1 MFNQV
6 VEEKVS
12 DQMGRLTRLLKF
24 TDGEAKELIKH

>member
-12 DQMGRLTRLLKF
+12 DQMGLTKLLKF